1 VSADTVSRAW
11 SWRKAVTRSG
21 LMPTT
26 RHVLLTLSLHM
37 NEHGEGC
44 YPPVEDLV
52 EETGL
57 SKRAVLE
64 HLSKAIEAG
73 WLVRQELGLR
83 GRRWRRS
90 EYQPSWPGRDVDVD
104 MGDISDMSEM
114 SGASAR
120 GDDGRSP
127 PPPGGVVTQ
136 DARGGDPNGSEVV
149 TDGHRVGEESIQE
162 SSRSPKIEREA
173 RAREQDP
180 DPRPWER
187 DKHFSTLIERYPGIH
202 SPNLA
207 WPAWQRLDD
216 EGRRRALSRLD
227 AYLAERRKVRNE
239 TVFALQNYLGQRLF
253 DQAPEPE
260 AGQPVMTLAKGR
272 SKEFWWLL
280 QRKAERGEK
289 IKFAFELSRDHGSG
303 MSISIAE
310 TREFEQAGVMHE
322 IETGGEAF
330 EAWRRWF
337 ESRGIRFRSTDTHI
351 CGKFIYVPS
360 EWPPGWAHGPPQA
373 EGERAEE
380 LETAESGEDG

>member
-1 VSADTVSRAW
+1 MTWAAEQRAGGPSAKATLWAIANIANQDDVAW
-11 SWRKAVTRSG
+11 PSQQ
-21 LMPTT
+21 
-26 RHVLLTLSLHM
+26 LLAEQS
-37 NEHGEGC
+37 EQSIDS
-44 YPPVEDLV
+44 V
-52 EETGL
+52 
-57 SKRAVLE
+57 
-64 HLSKAIEAG
+64 
-73 WLVRQELGLR
+73 
-83 GRRWRRS
+83 GRRLGELAEQRLLRRI
-90 EYQPSWPGRDVDVD
+90 PLKFAGRKTVDFLILARSRFFTAALNEIEPLLPRGCVVD
-104 MGDISDMSEM
+104 PRFNEPDAPADCG
-114 SGASAR
+114 SALPQTLPQ
-120 GDDGRSP
+120 SAA
-127 PPPGGVVTQ
+127 
-136 DARGGDPNGSEVV
+136 DAPAMVREQEPVMEP
-149 TDGHRVGEESIQE
+149 EE
-162 SSRSPKIEREA
+162 PKIEREA

-187 DKHFSTLIERYPGIH
+187 DKHFSSLIERYPGIH

-227 AYLAERRKVRNE
+227 TYLAERRKVRNE

-260 AGQPVMTLAKGR
+260 AGQPVMTLAKAR

-280 QRKAERGEK
+280 QRKAERGER
-289 IKFAFELSRDHGSG
+289 IKFAFELSRDHGHG
-303 MSISIAE
+303 LQISIAE
-310 TREFEQAGVMHE
+310 TREFEQTGVMHE

-337 ESRGIRFRSTDTHI
+337 EGRGIRFRSTDTHI

-380 LETAESGEDG
+380 LETAESGEADE